1 MSWSIV
7 ETTDERVKVDLAGG
21 HTATMRALTPTEYR
35 ACSRRVKPPAPD
47 VWHHLETMQA
57 AKRTMD
63 DASPEERAARS
74 VWESYLCD
82 LAIEQL
88 CIMVLELDG
97 EPVTDLK
104 ALISRVRPVSAAASL
119 VDELSSH
126 AMAINGE
133 GKGLEKK
140 A

>member
-7 ETTDERVKVDLAGG
+7 ETTEERVKVDLADG
-21 HTATMRALTPTEYR
+21 HTATLRALTPTEYR

-47 VWHHLETMQA
+47 VWHHLDAMQT

-88 CIMVLELDG
+88 CVMVLELDG
-97 EPVTDLK
+97 EPVTDFHGILNR
-104 ALISRVRPVSAAASL
+104 IRPVSAAARL
-119 VDELSSH
+119 VDELSVH

-133 GKGLEKK
+133 SKGLEKK